1 MYYEIAIGILALL
14 SAFFSGLETALV
26 SSNRFILTNLKEKG
40 SKRADLALEILDN
53 LSKAIAVILVG
64 NNIVNIA
71 AVSFIIYLASK
82 VFGLNE
88 NQLSLVVLVETVFF
102 LVFCEVSPKVIAKAK
117 SESYLMLM
125 AYPLFILMKL
135 FSPLTA
141 GSSFISKSFKKIFRV
156 SDSQRSL
163 IRSRDEINYLFKMGQ
178 QEGIIEKEHQEYI
191 SEILS
196 LKKITAYQIMTST
209 INIASI
215 EKKESLKDLVNLIEK
230 TKFSRIPVYDSRVDN
245 IVGYVSYRD
254 LIKDQEIR
262 EISDLTNKPFF
273 VPSTKNIFDL
283 FLEMQS
289 RQIPLAFVVNEN
301 GAVIGMLS
309 YEDIAEELVGE
320 IESSDHLKDELI
332 SKISDKKYLLSG
344 DLDIEF
350 FQKYFQIEI
359 KKEGFEKIAGF
370 VTYQLEKI
378 PEQGDFFKFKK
389 VIFQVEKVTDRYVE
403 KVVVI
408 LPRKLADEREE

>member
-40 SKRADLALEILDN
+40 SKRADLSLKILDN

-88 NQLSLVVLVETVFF
+88 NQLSLVILVETVFF
-102 LVFCEVSPKVIAKAK
+102 LVFCEVSPKVVAKAK

-135 FSPLTA
+135 FSPLAA

-230 TKFSRIPVYDSRVDN
+230 TKFSRIPVYESRVDN

-254 LIKDQEIR
+254 LIKDQEIK
-262 EISDLTNKPFF
+262 EISDLINKPFF

-332 SKISDKKYLLSG
+332 SKISDKRYLLSG